1 MVIIMFYAQFLFYRC
16 FLKKFKTLSQAEAA
30 FDIDY
35 FQPIAMEKAGFRE
48 DNTPLRTETDDTVD
62 TSQDNSQFHKFVKRY
77 EALSIKMQ
85 RQLLEHMFKKLVVD
99 AGGVEFYQ
107 FVSEHFFKS
116 SLAAMKTL
124 FDAKKAN
131 LILKLSNCFEDPIPR
146 LPLDKMPYGLLDYNI
161 QFFPAQALS
170 TYKLKIIMQHGLRQC
185 FLILATNG
193 FAYIMDQHGTMSGE
207 MTRRPA
213 MLKHLLN
220 RIA

>member
-1 MVIIMFYAQFLFYRC
+1 MHNFC
-16 FLKKFKTLSQAEAA
+16 FIDASCRTRVTKQLSKKFKTLSQAEAA

-131 LILKLSNCFEDPIPR
+131 LILKLSNCFEDPIP
-146 LPLDKMPYGLLDYNI
+146 
-161 QFFPAQALS
+161 
-170 TYKLKIIMQHGLRQC
+170 
-185 FLILATNG
+185 
-193 FAYIMDQHGTMSGE
+193 
-207 MTRRPA
+207 
-213 MLKHLLN
+213 
-220 RIA
+220 